1 MSTFESLNIIC
12 ADGYALAARY
22 YPNQYTQAQR
32 LPVLIC
38 PATGITKSFYHAFAT
53 WLNEQGYAVLCFDFR
68 GIGDSL
74 HEPLKQCNASIVD
87 WGQLD
92 IPAAVNTLLQKT
104 QAEQVVLLGH
114 SAGGQLL
121 GINPE
126 YHKVAKVV
134 AVWLYR
140 PRKRLERSYSPAC
153 SSDV

>member
-104 QAEQVVLLGH
+104 QASL
-114 SAGGQLL
+114 S
-121 GINPE
+121 
-126 YHKVAKVV
+126 
-134 AVWLYR
+134 
-140 PRKRLERSYSPAC
+140 
-153 SSDV
+153 